1 MAAINKLSPTGLQRG
16 YMDLIIKGER
26 KEVIFEPG
34 KRYADG
40 GNLWLQLKSKKSGSW
55 LFQYKRPGEKYDR
68 QMGLGAYPAVSLAE
82 ARRRAAAARA
92 QLSGGKDPIE
102 AKRQSAKAIAV
113 EERAA
118 EIEASATAAR
128 IVTFRQAAA
137 DFIKRKEAGWRN
149 AKHADQWANTLATY
163 AYPVIGGLAV
173 SDIETAHVVKIL
185 EPIWTK
191 KPETASR
198 VRGRIEKVLSA
209 ARVFGHRSG
218 DNPAAW
224 KGHLEEILAKPSKV
238 RRQRH
243 QPSMPYGEAPAFFD
257 TLASKKG
264 ITFRALEVLILTA
277 ARTNEII
284 GMSDAELDLDKKLWT
299 IPGARMKNGQDHEVP
314 LCDRVVE
321 ILAALPREGGNPYLF
336 IGQQSGRH
344 LCNMAMLKAM
354 KGLAPSY
361 VPHGFRS
368 TFNVWAS
375 EKTDADPFV
384 IEASLA
390 HTIRNK
396 SMAAYKRTTMLE
408 KRRKLMDQWQ
418 AFLYRDYH
426 GKENS
431 GARRGGRGALLSDT
445 CALG

>member
-16 YMDLIIKGER
+16 YMDLVIKGEK
-26 KEVIFEPG
+26 KEVIFQPG

-40 GNLWLQLKSKKSGSW
+40 GNLWLQLKSKKTGSW

-82 ARRRAAAARA
+82 ARRKAAAARA
-92 QLSGGKDPIE
+92 QLSAGMDPIE
-102 AKRQSAKAIAV
+102 AKRQATKEIA
-113 EERAA
+113 EEQRAA
-118 EIEASATAAR
+118 EIEAAAHAKEV
-128 IVTFRQAAA
+128 ITFRKAAT

-163 AYPVIGGLAV
+163 AFPVIGDLAV
-173 SDIETAHVVKIL
+173 SEIETAHIIKIL

-209 ARVFGHRSG
+209 ERVFGHRSG

-238 RRQRH
+238 RKPRH
-243 QPSMPYGEAPAFFD
+243 QPSMPYAEAPVFVC
-257 TLASKKG
+257 TLASKRG

-284 GMSDAELDLDKKLWT
+284 GMSDDELDLDEKLWT
-299 IPGARMKNGQDHEVP
+299 IPGARMKSGKDHEVP
-314 LCDRVVE
+314 LCDRAVE
-321 ILAALPREGGNPYLF
+321 ILTALPRERGNPYLF

-354 KGLAPSY
+354 KALALSY

-408 KRRKLMDQWQ
+408 KRRALMDKWQ
-418 AFLYRDYH
+418 AFLYREQDA
-426 GKENS
+426 KS
-431 GARRGGRGALLSDT
+431 DARAGRGRRSDLLSDNRS
-445 CALG
+445 LG